1 MLSTKTI
8 TQTTHIMKNV
18 NLFLLYF
25 AIFLTILTLRG
36 LSNSCKSF
44 TEPRPEF

>member
-18 NLFLLYF
+18 NLFLFLFYF

-44 TEPRPEF
+44 TEPR